1 MHYFNAC
8 HYREKGD
15 VDKERTHLKAAV
27 EADPTHADVL
37 IAMYRFAGADDAW
50 RASIKERIE
59 KVVSDLHAELDDAR
73 RALEANPGEQNFS
86 GSNTDLA
93 RLCNEYAWLVGNTFG
108 DFDEAVKLSRKSLEL
123 RPNYAGFLDT
133 LGRCYYAKGDLVNA
147 MKYQAQA
154 VKLNSYSGQIR
165 RQLEFF
171 VKEAK
176 DRGVNLPPA
185 DDTPPAAP
193 VQPQVE
199 RPAPP
204 PATIPR
210 PTGNVPPRPVPQG
223 KSPGGTT
230 PP

>member
-1 MHYFNAC
+1 
-8 HYREKGD
+8 
-15 VDKERTHLKAAV
+15 
-27 EADPTHADVL
+27 
-37 IAMYRFAGADDAW
+37 
-50 RASIKERIE
+50 
-59 KVVSDLHAELDDAR
+59 
-73 RALEANPGEQNFS
+73 
-86 GSNTDLA
+86 
-93 RLCNEYAWLVGNTFG
+93 VGNTFG

-147 MKYQAQA
+147 VKYQAQA

-176 DRGVNLPPA
+176 DRNVDLPPA
-185 DDTPPAAP
+185 EDAPNAAPARQEIERPVPPVTIPAPAAGK
-193 VQPQVE
+193 
-199 RPAPP
+199 A
-204 PATIPR
+204 
-210 PTGNVPPRPVPQG
+210 PPRPARQG